1 MPARSC
7 ALLNVLHL
15 LHLRFPQIPPPPPP
29 YSTPLKQSLSK
40 SNTFLISLS
49 SGTLSGSISSLVCA
63 PLDIVKTRLQIAGTL
78 PTIQEGV
85 IGTLKN
91 IVKKDGPRGLFR
103 GLAPTLVTVPT
114 FWGFYFPIYEEFK
127 FFYSPYFGGPGMGDG
142 AVCHVFSAVSA
153 GMVADFV
160 TNPMWV
166 VRTRMQTETLHL
178 LVNNENRRAMSMIE
192 TTKSLYSTHGPSV
205 FWRGLTASFLGLS
218 HVAIQFPVYE
228 KMKVWLPT
236 VLHPERGE
244 EEPVDW
250 LLASAASK
258 VTACL
263 LTYPHE
269 VIRSR

>member
-1 MPARSC
+1 
-7 ALLNVLHL
+7 
-15 LHLRFPQIPPPPPP
+15 
-29 YSTPLKQSLSK
+29 
-40 SNTFLISLS
+40 
-49 SGTLSGSISSLVCA
+49 
-63 PLDIVKTRLQIAGTL
+63 
-78 PTIQEGV
+78 
-85 IGTLKN
+85 
-91 IVKKDGPRGLFR
+91 
-103 GLAPTLVTVPT
+103 
-114 FWGFYFPIYEEFK
+114 
-127 FFYSPYFGGPGMGDG
+127 
-142 AVCHVFSAVSA
+142 
-153 GMVADFV
+153 
-160 TNPMWV
+160 
-166 VRTRMQTETLHL
+166 
-178 LVNNENRRAMSMIE
+178 MIE